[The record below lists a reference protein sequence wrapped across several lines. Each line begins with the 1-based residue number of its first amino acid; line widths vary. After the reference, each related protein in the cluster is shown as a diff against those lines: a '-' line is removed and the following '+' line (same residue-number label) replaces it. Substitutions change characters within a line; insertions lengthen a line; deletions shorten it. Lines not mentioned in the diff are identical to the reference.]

1 MLRQLLLLLVLVQ
14 SGARAYLSN
23 PLHALFVPAPH
34 TSSARGTAPSC
45 SATFSQSGLQV
56 TGVQGLP
63 MAPASLAD
71 DSAWKALHP
80 IASESV
86 GVNLPGTL
94 LWRLR
99 HATWYL
105 EQDAAAA
112 RAIQRAAEVAC
123 VAHEGQK
130 RKSGDDFILHPVE
143 TAIILADLKMDV
155 DTIVAGLLHDT
166 VEDTDLTL
174 QDLTLLFGESVSAIV
189 QGDTKVSK
197 LNAEW
202 GALPADERAALNH
215 RSMLLAMSEDWRV
228 VMVKLADRLHNMR
241 TLEHMSRSKQVRI
254 ARETV
259 QIFVP
264 LARRVGVGEIERELL
279 HWSIEY
285 LFPQE
290 LKGLFGLELLGHWA
304 RLQFWGVLDDV
315 LKRDQVLYEFDVD
328 SKLLGHRQRWV
339 QHTNHWAVV
348 FAE

>member
-1 MLRQLLLLLVLVQ
+1 
-14 SGARAYLSN
+14 
-23 PLHALFVPAPH
+23 
-34 TSSARGTAPSC
+34 
-45 SATFSQSGLQV
+45 
-56 TGVQGLP
+56 
-63 MAPASLAD
+63 
-71 DSAWKALHP
+71 
-80 IASESV
+80 
-86 GVNLPGTL
+86 
-94 LWRLR
+94 
-99 HATWYL
+99 
-105 EQDAAAA
+105 
-112 RAIQRAAEVAC
+112 
-123 VAHEGQK
+123 
-130 RKSGDDFILHPVE
+130 
-143 TAIILADLKMDV
+143 
-155 DTIVAGLLHDT
+155 
-166 VEDTDLTL
+166 
-174 QDLTLLFGESVSAIV
+174 
-189 QGDTKVSK
+189 
-197 LNAEW
+197 
-202 GALPADERAALNH
+202 
-215 RSMLLAMSEDWRV
+215 MLLAMSEDWRV